1 MRIENEAP
9 ELTRL
14 RRAMRIEW
22 NEYLYWRDNSI
33 DRICAI
39 EQECYAAGDESFAPL
54 VRAQYIHEM
63 WWSWS

>member
-1 MRIENEAP
+1 MKIENEAP

-22 NEYLYWRDNSI
+22 NEYLHWRDNSI
-33 DRICAI
+33 GTICAI
-39 EQECYAAGDESFAPL
+39 EQECFVDGEEGFAPL

-63 WWSWS
+63 WWTHS